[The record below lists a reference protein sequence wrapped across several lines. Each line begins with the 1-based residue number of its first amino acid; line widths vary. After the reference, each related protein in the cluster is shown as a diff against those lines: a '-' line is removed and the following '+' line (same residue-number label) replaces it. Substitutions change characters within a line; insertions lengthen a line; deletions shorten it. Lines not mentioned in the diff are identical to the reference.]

1 MSKLGQVR
9 FEAGCL
15 IWQPAGEPPLPHP
28 FVKDERSNRW
38 IAPAGALYA
47 LKGWERW
54 GSRACLERVLA
65 AAKQH
70 ELRSYQCE
78 ALRAWCLA
86 GGKGVVVLPT
96 GAGKTR
102 VALALISA
110 LERNA
115 LVLVPTRVLLHQWRE
130 ALKSMGHS
138 ESGQWGDGILQ
149 TKAVTVST
157 YHAAL
162 LHMPT
167 YGNLFHLVVVDE
179 AHHLSSRKYSL
190 LMTQT
195 TAPLVLGLTA
205 TPPRKEEGASL
216 WEVCGSIV
224 FEKKPSEIRDHL
236 AQFHRRIVRVAVPSS
251 LAQEVQT
258 GQKACWEVLNAVGIS
273 GKNDHFSKLSAHL
286 RQDRGLAKKWLVWLA
301 ARDAMARWDGLVLAT
316 CHFLAKHA
324 PARCVVFAESTP
336 MAVALSSALRSPCF
350 VTGVDATERSWALK
364 AFREG
369 RIMCLVSCRVLNEGF
384 DLPGVD
390 ACILVGSTRSETEYI
405 QRLGRTL
412 RKHGDSL
419 VTLVEIFPELPSNEK
434 AAMRRSRWIA
444 ERFQ

>member
-1 MSKLGQVR
+1 V
-9 FEAGCL
+9 
-15 IWQPAGEPPLPHP
+15 
-28 FVKDERSNRW
+28 
-38 IAPAGALYA
+38 
-47 LKGWERW
+47 
-54 GSRACLERVLA
+54 ERVLV
-65 AAKQH
+65 AAKRH

-78 ALRAWCLA
+78 ALRAWCGA

-110 LERNA
+110 LERNV

-130 ALKSMGHS
+130 ALKSMGHGQ
-138 ESGQWGDGILQ
+138 SGQWGDGILQ

-167 YGNLFHLVVVDE
+167 YGNVFHLVVVDE
-179 AHHLSSRKYSL
+179 AHHFSARKYSL

-205 TPPRKEEGASL
+205 TPPTKEDGTPL
-216 WEVCGSIV
+216 WETCGSIV

-236 AQFHRRIVRVAVPSS
+236 AQFRRFIVRVAVPSN
-251 LAQEVQT
+251 LAQEFQT
-258 GQKACWEVLNAVGIS
+258 GQRACWEVLNALGTS
-273 GKNDHFSKLSAHL
+273 AESKDFAKLSARL
-286 RQDRGLAKKWLVWLA
+286 RQDRSLARKWLVWLS
-301 ARDAMARWDGLVLAT
+301 ARDAMARWDGLVAAT
-316 CHFLAKHA
+316 CRFLAQQR

-336 MAVALSSALRSPCF
+336 MAVSLSAALRSPCF

-369 RIMCLVSCRVLNEGF
+369 RVTCIVSCRVLNEGF

-412 RKHGDSL
+412 RKHGESS
-419 VTLVEIFPELPSNEK
+419 VTLVEIFPDLPSSEK
-434 AAMRRSRWIA
+434 AAMKRSRWIA